1 MNTLSISS
9 TPTSKQIAFRLL
21 VCCLLLIAAVAG
33 SVSLGA
39 TKLDLFTALREAV
52 SGTPSAAARILL
64 HVRLPRTCAALL
76 CGSALSV
83 SGVLLQGV
91 LNNALAGPNI
101 IGVNAGAGFAVLL
114 VSIFLPA
121 AAFVPAAAFLG
132 ALLAALLV
140 YGIAVKT
147 GAGRITLVLAGVAI
161 SGILTAGSNT
171 LELLFPELVL
181 GASNFFLGGF
191 AGVTLQILKAPA
203 LYIFVG
209 LAAAFCSAGG
219 LNLLTLGEETA
230 QSLGLRVSLTR
241 FLLVAIA
248 SLLAGAAVSFAG
260 LVGFVGLIVPHAA
273 RALFGHDHRILL
285 PGAAIG
291 GALLVTVCDLL
302 ARVLFAPFE
311 VPVGILLSFL
321 GGPFFLMLLLR
332 KKRSR
337 LYA

>member
-1 MNTLSISS
+1 MNTLSTSS
-9 TPTSKQIAFRLL
+9 TPTSKQIAFRLF
-21 VCCLLLIAAVAG
+21 VCFLLLLAAAAA
-33 SVSLGA
+33 SISFGA
-39 TKLDLFTALREAV
+39 TRLDLFAALRQAAA
-52 SGTPSAAARILL
+52 GTDSPAARILL
-64 HVRLPRTCAALL
+64 HVRLPRTSAALL
-76 CGSALSV
+76 CGAALSV

-101 IGVNAGAGFAVLL
+101 IGVNAGAGFSVLL
-114 VSIFLPA
+114 VSIFMPA

-147 GAGRITLVLAGVAI
+147 GAGRVTLVLAGVAI
-161 SGILTAGSNT
+161 SGMLTAGSNT
-171 LELLFPELVL
+171 LELLYPELVL

-191 AGVTLQILKAPA
+191 AGVTLQSLCAPA
-203 LYIFVG
+203 AYIAAG
-209 LAAAFCSAGG
+209 LAAAFCAAKG
-219 LNLLTLGEETA
+219 LNLLALGEETA
-230 QSLGLRVSLTR
+230 QSLGLRVGRTR

-273 RALFGHDHRILL
+273 RALFGHDHRVLL
-285 PGAAIG
+285 PGAALG

-332 KKRSR
+332 RKRRR